1 MDRHQEGPRV
11 LGALLTY
18 RRQGLLPGTLRAIC
32 DQTRPLDQLLVVDN
46 ENSDV
51 TRAIV
56 DQYRKK
62 FPRIEI
68 LYAATPTNLGSAGG
82 WAFGMRRLLEVAG
95 DNDWIMPLD
104 DDNPCKDQRDFER
117 MIDFAAT
124 TSQRWADVAAVGIIG
139 ARLNWRTGRILRLPD
154 EELHGCVP
162 VEWVGTGNIPLYKV
176 AALRRVGLFDE
187 RLFFGHTEMEFGLR
201 LRHAGWKVFANGDMW
216 RERRAKA
223 GQIGI
228 VKRRSRV
235 CSLRWESYYSVRNY
249 LYIAR
254 RLRRWDYVL
263 RQILIQCLAKPVWT
277 VFTKPSRAVPG
288 FCLALRA
295 SIDGIFGKMGLR
307 LEPNDGY
314 ENSSKASNMID
325 GRPTSG
331 DTDSE
336 TNPYRITA
344 SPHQAPLSCNT
355 RRT

>member
-82 WAFGMRRLLEVAG
+82 WAFGMRRLLEVAT
-95 DNDWIMPLD
+95 DDDWIMPLD
-104 DDNPCKDQRDFER
+104 DDNPPRDLHDFER
-117 MIDFAAT
+117 MLDFAVT
-124 TSQRWADVAAVGIIG
+124 TNERFDDVAAVGIIG
-139 ARLNWRTGRILRLPD
+139 ARLNWRSGRILRLLD
-154 EELHGCVP
+154 EELRGCVP

-201 LRHAGWKVFANGDMW
+201 LRNAGLKVFANGDMW
-216 RERRAKA
+216 KERRAGV
-223 GQIGI
+223 GQLGV

-235 CSLRWESYYSVRNY
+235 CSLRWEKYYSLRNY
-249 LYIAR
+249 IYIMK
-254 RLRRWDYVL
+254 RL
-263 RQILIQCLAKPVWT
+263 
-277 VFTKPSRAVPG
+277 
-288 FCLALRA
+288 
-295 SIDGIFGKMGLR
+295 
-307 LEPNDGY
+307 
-314 ENSSKASNMID
+314 
-325 GRPTSG
+325 GR
-331 DTDSE
+331 
-336 TNPYRITA
+336 
-344 SPHQAPLSCNT
+344 
-355 RRT
+355 